1 MDISEV
7 LPCDDGAKFIHVP
20 YEERWKHLKPV
31 ITQLYM
37 GKYGPNGKSMTI
49 GQVASFMKENYS
61 FHGAETQ
68 YRRWFREWG
77 IRKRILMT
85 EKKEIVSALG
95 RRDRDDGRTPNV
107 MLGDGKELDKKQL
120 KRHLKDE
127 IRRFEVQVA
136 TPGVF
141 TSWNLP
147 YAALAKAHGAPF
159 EGVEATLGYLRIHS
173 PEART
178 PGRNSPPP
186 SPTMQ
191 LVQRKLAQDRS
202 SLMLQGRF
210 QELLAGCGEGARV
223 TLTNYFHEFYVH
235 SFVTAKYWGRGP
247 KNWTPDLVSALTLRE
262 FSVSPSPT
270 IAHRSSPS
278 TSAPQAVEHER
289 DNPTQLCKWVIH
301 VRRVNYSPIPEPE
314 SEQMF
319 DIQNPNSWTP
329 WQQPMDLSLADSM
342 KESMLENTFSATP
355 KSSLPIS
362 AESISQSL
370 RQDPEALI
378 LDALRM
384 AIMAGN
390 SDAVFDI
397 IEENDL
403 VTEDFVSIHPF
414 HLAAAFLDGGNNCC
428 ATFSALVMAMNPEPR
443 FNVDDLGHTILDSLM
458 VSILRSHTTL
468 GPEHVSKAFQPPNRY
483 PGEEKDICGRWD
495 ADSPLVR
502 SLFRR
507 GHARV
512 PTQWKH
518 PFCHSS
524 VQGVCHSI
532 IAIFVPT
539 LRPDINFPSGLFTR
553 RCGHCGLELK
563 LGPIHTLVAVAFY
576 LAQLGMPGETLFGP
590 LAVLVCLLRL
600 GARAS
605 LSAMVSVD
613 AILGNAETDTCNHNP
628 IDASDLLQTVP
639 GAIVA
644 GWTPTCQSGWKCIA
658 EILLTARQEE
668 ANLGREVAPEED
680 EDDLEDVDQPY
691 YPCPF
696 DDEFD
701 GGIHGEWLRIPRG
714 TPKSSLLWATIQTEL
729 LTYRKVRPSDPWISD
744 NFSMDALRAWLM
756 REKELFAT
764 PLVEEGLMRWDHD
777 SSCCGWL
784 SQSESSEPF
793 MPVAEQVCTSHFMNM
808 DVYERATFLPQPNHF
823 EFEIE
828 CD

>member
-7 LPCDDGAKFIHVP
+7 LPRDNGAKFLHAP

-37 GKYGPNGKSMTI
+37 GKYGPDGKSMTI

-77 IRKRILMT
+77 IRKRILTT
-85 EKKEIVSALG
+85 EKKEIVSVLG
-95 RRDRDDGRTPNV
+95 RRGRDDGRTPNV
-107 MLGDGKELDKKQL
+107 MLGDDKELDKNQL

-127 IRRFEVQVA
+127 IRRFEVQAA
-136 TPGVF
+136 TPGVHTKLF
-141 TSWNLP
+141 
-147 YAALAKAHGAPF
+147 AQA
-159 EGVEATLGYLRIHS
+159 I
-173 PEART
+173 T
-178 PGRNSPPP
+178 PGRTPPPP

-210 QELLAGCGEGARV
+210 QELLAGCGKEDRV
-223 TLTNYFHEFYVH
+223 ILTNYFHEFYIH

-247 KNWTPDLVSALTLRE
+247 KRWTPDM
-262 FSVSPSPT
+262 
-270 IAHRSSPS
+270 
-278 TSAPQAVEHER
+278 
-289 DNPTQLCKWVIH
+289 IH
-301 VRRVNYSPIPEPE
+301 
-314 SEQMF
+314 
-319 DIQNPNSWTP
+319 NPNSWTP

-362 AESISQSL
+362 AESMSQSL
-370 RQDPEALI
+370 RNDPKALM

-390 SDAVFDI
+390 PDAVSEI
-397 IEENDL
+397 IASNNLEMEDL
-403 VTEDFVSIHPF
+403 VSIHPF
-414 HLAAAFLDGGNNCC
+414 HLAAAFLDGGNSCC
-428 ATFSALVMAMNPEPR
+428 ATFSALVELVRVEPR
-443 FNVDDLGHTILDSLM
+443 YNVNDFGHTILDSLM

-468 GPEHVSKAFQPPNRY
+468 SPEHVSKAFQPPNRY

-532 IAIFVPT
+532 IAIFIPT
-539 LRPDINFPSGLFTR
+539 VKPDINFPSGLFTH
-553 RCGHCGLELK
+553 RCGDCGLELK
-563 LGPIHTLVAVAFY
+563 LGPIHILVVVAFY

-590 LAVLVCLLRL
+590 LAILVCILRL

-605 LSAMVSVD
+605 LSAMISVD
-613 AILGNAETDTCNHNP
+613 AILGNTETDTCNHNP

-639 GAIVA
+639 GAVIA
-644 GWTPTCQSGWKCIA
+644 GWSPTCQSGWKCIA
-658 EILLTARQEE
+658 EILLTAREEEGNGTVGQEI
-668 ANLGREVAPEED
+668 APEED
-680 EDDLEDVDQPY
+680 DDDSENGGNSEDVDQPY
-691 YPCPF
+691 YSCAF
-696 DDEFD
+696 DIAYE
-701 GGIHGEWLRIPRG
+701 GGIHDEWLCMPRG

-744 NFSMDALRAWLM
+744 NFSMDALRAWLT
-756 REKELFAT
+756 REEELFAT
-764 PLVEEGLMRWDHD
+764 PLVEEGLMKWDHG
-777 SSCCGWL
+777 SSCCGWFY
-784 SQSESSEPF
+784 SQSSEVF
-793 MPVAEQVCTSHFMNM
+793 MPVAEEVCTCHFMNM
-808 DVYERATFLPQPNHF
+808 DVYERATFLPQLKLSELIH
-823 EFEIE
+823 EIG
-828 CD
+828 